1 MVHTVATWTIQK
13 VKILLGIERRKRN
26 LQLRVRKQWTEI
38 QASRKD
44 ANQPLRN
51 IS

>member
-1 MVHTVATWTIQK
+1 MVHAVATWTIQK

-26 LQLRVRKQWTEI
+26 LQLGVRKQWTKI
-38 QASRKD
+38 QASPKD
-44 ANQPLRN
+44 ANKPFRN